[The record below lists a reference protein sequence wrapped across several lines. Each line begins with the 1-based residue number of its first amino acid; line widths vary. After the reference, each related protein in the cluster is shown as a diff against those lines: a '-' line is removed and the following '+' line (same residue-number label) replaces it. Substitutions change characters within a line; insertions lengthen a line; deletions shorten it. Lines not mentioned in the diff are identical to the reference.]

1 MPKIP
6 DQYKELINK
15 AYIEFDV
22 ALQEMS
28 KSYPDYKIDPTNK
41 EYLTEYNLDQKNLET
56 AKASIF
62 SYRNQLEKD
71 SNDIQA
77 INSRVNKNITKLN
90 NENAKLLRKLN
101 TLENQN
107 SGAEGELYDK
117 EYIYNEIYIEN
128 IILLLVIFGGIILY
142 TKRMGIPQY
151 VNLSHL
157 VDRIKIIR

>member
-77 INSRVNKNITKLN
+77 RNLRVNKNITKLN